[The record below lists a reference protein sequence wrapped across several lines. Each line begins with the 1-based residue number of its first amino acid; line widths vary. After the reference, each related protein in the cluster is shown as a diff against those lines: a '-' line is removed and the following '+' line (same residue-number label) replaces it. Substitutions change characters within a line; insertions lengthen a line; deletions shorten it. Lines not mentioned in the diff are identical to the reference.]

1 MFTVMYNKIYEFL
14 TTTEE
19 QQINATSVIY
29 LGEHKV
35 TLNQSVTIKNN
46 SSTIHNM
53 RLVLFYDKHDYLIIS
68 FFCLVLA
75 RFLDFLVHAGLGTE
89 IFVYAGLLKGRLI
102 FEFLRATI
110 LRSP

>member
-53 RLVLFYDKHDYLIIS
+53 RLVL
-68 FFCLVLA
+68 CMVLS
-75 RFLDFLVHAGLGTE
+75 G
-89 IFVYAGLLKGRLI
+89 Y
-102 FEFLRATI
+102 
-110 LRSP
+110 